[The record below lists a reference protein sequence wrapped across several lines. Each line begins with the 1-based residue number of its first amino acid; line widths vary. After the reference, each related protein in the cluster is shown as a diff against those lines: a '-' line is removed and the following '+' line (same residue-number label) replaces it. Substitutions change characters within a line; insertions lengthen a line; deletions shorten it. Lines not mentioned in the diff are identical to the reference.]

1 MRDLGTGFAHLL
13 KGQRWVVRH
22 PRWWAFGLLPGLV
35 ALVLYLGAVVSLVAW
50 SGDLARWA
58 TPFADGWNADGRG
71 TLRVVVAVLLVCGGL
86 LLAVVTFTAVTLVL
100 GQPFYESLAERVE
113 RMEGGAPDAP
123 RRSPAQ
129 QFGSAIRDGLAS
141 VLLAAGFGVLLFVA
155 GFLPLVGQTVVP
167 AIGVCVSGFFLTEQ
181 LAGVAL
187 DRRGLTFRQR
197 VRLLRARLWLALG
210 FGAPLA
216 LLFLVPFVAVVAMP
230 GGVAGG
236 TLLAR
241 ELVPPA
247 APQGPGEQG
256 PGQRGPGQRGQD
268 DSDEPQGSPSA
279 VTSSGE

>member
-1 MRDLGTGFAHLL
+1 M
-13 KGQRWVVRH
+13 
-22 PRWWAFGLLPGLV
+22 
-35 ALVLYLGAVVSLVAW
+35 
-50 SGDLARWA
+50 
-58 TPFADGWNADGRG
+58 
-71 TLRVVVAVLLVCGGL
+71 LLVCGGL

-210 FGAPLA
+210 FGRRWRCCSWCPSWPSWRCRVGSRA
-216 LLFLVPFVAVVAMP
+216 
-230 GGVAGG
+230 
-236 TLLAR
+236 AR
-241 ELVPPA
+241 CSPANWCRPPRRRDRESRDRDSGDRDSGDRTTPTNRRKSVRRHIVRRMTSNA
-247 APQGPGEQG
+247 A
-256 PGQRGPGQRGQD
+256 
-268 DSDEPQGSPSA
+268 A
-279 VTSSGE
+279 